1 MVCPPATSEAEARWP
16 RFGLVVVATTSRR
29 DNKDQMI
36 RPYIPK
42 LWRTQSLNWM
52 RNNKKIVIF
61 FAWGCCEN
69 LQSRSSSVPNSTLL
83 FKKNTTKIVAQ

>member
-36 RPYIPK
+36 RPLYP
-42 LWRTQSLNWM
+42 
-52 RNNKKIVIF
+52 VH
-61 FAWGCCEN
+61 
-69 LQSRSSSVPNSTLL
+69 LL
-83 FKKNTTKIVAQ
+83 